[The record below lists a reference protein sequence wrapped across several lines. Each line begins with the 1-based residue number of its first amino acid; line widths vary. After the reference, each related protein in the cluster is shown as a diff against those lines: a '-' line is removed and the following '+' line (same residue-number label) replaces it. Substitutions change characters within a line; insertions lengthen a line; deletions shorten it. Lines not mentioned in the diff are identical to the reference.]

1 MKKVVLTMTEIWA
14 ETKPKVHKSKKKYD
28 RKREKVVLRKDHL
41 F

>member
-1 MKKVVLTMTEIWA
+1 MKKIILTMNEIWA

-28 RKREKVVLRKDHL
+28 RKKEKAALKRDRL